1 MIISEEQVRR
11 AVEYLQ
17 TTERGD
23 AQTGAG
29 SRFGDEPVPP
39 ELLEKIRRSVE
50 GTPDLRDD
58 RVAHGR
64 ALLGGHEP
72 SGSQVAEKMIG
83 RIISD
88 SIR

>member
-1 MIISEEQVRR
+1 MIISEEQVRL

-23 AQTGAG
+23 AQHVTGCG
-29 SRFGDEPVPP
+29 SEPVSP
-39 ELLEKIRRSVE
+39 ELLEKIRLSLE

-64 ALLGGHEP
+64 MLLGGHEP
-72 SGSQVAEKMIG
+72 SGSEVAEKMIG